1 MGEPSE
7 ILPPRLVSHP
17 SPAPGKNTG
26 LKTDASM
33 LSPPSD
39 QPATSREAPRLQL
52 LSGSRTMTSK
62 PSCKLNSEF
71 PETPAVHFRG
81 TQPRNPVAQVS
92 LGLPLFWGAEQ
103 GRAPA
108 AGNAPKGRPDGRGQ
122 LRNRWR
128 PPERAEG
135 ATSDAAELTEG
146 REAQRETGRQ
156 GR

>member
-1 MGEPSE
+1 MPN
-7 ILPPRLVSHP
+7 
-17 SPAPGKNTG
+17 PA
-26 LKTDASM
+26 SY
-33 LSPPSD
+33 

-62 PSCKLNSEF
+62 PPCKLNSEF

-81 TQPRNPVAQVS
+81 TPPRNPAAQVS
-92 LGLPLFWGAEQ
+92 LGLPLFWGVEQ